1 MSGGAGRS
9 FARAKAMFAAVMSVM
24 QQALQP
30 LQQQMA
36 LQALGTY
43 ESRGKGGKR
52 PHSKGNG
59 SVAVRRAALKRR
71 NQQRHRAA
79 CRG

>member
-1 MSGGAGRS
+1 MANRQPGSLAS
-9 FARAKAMFAAVMSVM
+9 
-24 QQALQP
+24 ALQLAVQLLP
-30 LQQQMA
+30 ASQRLSLA
-36 LQALGTY
+36 LQDLGTY

-71 NQQRHRAA
+71 NQHRHRAA

>member
-1 MSGGAGRS
+1 
-9 FARAKAMFAAVMSVM
+9 MFAAVMSVM

-30 LQQQMA
+30 LERQLK
-36 LQALGTY
+36 LQELGTY

>member
-1 MSGGAGRS
+1 
-9 FARAKAMFAAVMSVM
+9 MFAAVMAVM
-24 QQALQP
+24 QQSLQP
-30 LQQQMA
+30 LQQQLA
-36 LQALGTY
+36 LQNLGTY

-71 NQQRHRAA
+71 NQQRHRLA

>member
-1 MSGGAGRS
+1 
-9 FARAKAMFAAVMSVM
+9 MFAAVMSIM
-24 QQALQP
+24 AQSLQP
-30 LQQQMA
+30 LQQQMK
-36 LQALGTY
+36 LQELGTY

-52 PHSKGNG
+52 PRSKGNG

-71 NQQRHRAA
+71 NQQRHRLA